1 MCTVYWEGTA
11 NLKGLWIQGNCL
23 NLTLAK
29 KSQEKH
35 GNPGKAWRPW
45 LSWLFPAFFDAGKP
59 GKARKAWKFLAFL
72 ERPECSS
79 KKSLE
84 SQERALGFCGKRGF
98 CPYKPNPE
106 KPGKA
111 GMTVPGVNIPGFRGK
126 AGHANSWKAKKP
138 RTEIQAFLE
147 SWKFCIDYYSSSKPS
162 LGILGFHLPPYF
174 QSLKSYYIFTSLT
187 VLSFQ
192 LHVL

>member
-1 MCTVYWEGTA
+1 MGT
-11 NLKGLWIQGNCL
+11 I
-23 NLTLAK
+23 LAK
-29 KSQEKH
+29 KSQEKR

-79 KKSLE
+79 KKCLE
-84 SQERALGFCGKRGF
+84 SQERALGFRGKRGC

-111 GMTVPGVNIPGFRGK
+111 GMTVPGVEIPGFHGK
-126 AGHANSWKAKKP
+126 AGHANSWKAKKH
-138 RTEIQAFLE
+138 RTKIQAFLK
-147 SWKFCIDYYSSSKPS
+147 SWKFA
-162 LGILGFHLPPYF
+162 
-174 QSLKSYYIFTSLT
+174 LT
-187 VLSFQ
+187 ITVQVSQAQEFLAFM
-192 LHVL
+192 